1 MTPLTIARPP
11 KTHRPGGAAARLLA
25 YLAVG
30 LGLTALSYAAYVVVT
45 WYRYGRDEGTA
56 ATERDPLVDRF
67 MPAYEVREHH
77 ETRVAAPAHVT
88 MAAARE
94 LDLRRSP
101 PVRTIF
107 AVRTLPSLLRGEPE
121 VSWPGGLL
129 AETLAMGWGLLA
141 EEPDRQVV
149 VGAVT
154 QPWEP
159 VVRFHALPPDE
170 FAAFDDPGYAKI
182 VWTLAAEPL
191 GPEESIARIETRVQT
206 TDTMSREHFRRYWA
220 ALSPGIVLI
229 RYEALRL
236 VKAEA
241 EARVRAA
248 TQPEGMA
255 NR

>member
-1 MTPLTIARPP
+1 
-11 KTHRPGGAAARLLA
+11 
-25 YLAVG
+25 
-30 LGLTALSYAAYVVVT
+30 
-45 WYRYGRDEGTA
+45 
-56 ATERDPLVDRF
+56 
-67 MPAYEVREHH
+67 
-77 ETRVAAPAHVT
+77 
-88 MAAARE
+88 
-94 LDLRRSP
+94 
-101 PVRTIF
+101 
-107 AVRTLPSLLRGEPE
+107 
-121 VSWPGGLL
+121 
-129 AETLAMGWGLLA
+129 
-141 EEPDRQVV
+141 V

-191 GPEESIARIETRVQT
+191 GPEESIARTETRVQT